1 MARDLTPIFDAVL
14 NPPTVLA
21 SYFFYVKNTNGE
33 FHLILVFD
41 LKPDVELQVTLR
53 EP

>member
-1 MARDLTPIFDAVL
+1 MARDLTPIFDTVL
-14 NPPTVLA
+14 NPPTVSA
-21 SYFFYVKNTNGE
+21 SHLFYAKNTNGE

-41 LKPDVELQVTLR
+41 LKPEVELQVTLR